1 MVERRERP
9 FNIFQQV
16 TIRKTRCKNIL
27 EKSVLEKLGFFLPLV
42 LMKLWAGRILLTI
55 CILFTPGCQTLRNE
69 RHYIS
74 LNFLFENHASVSFTP
89 IKNNSNLT
97 LVITIIQQSSHSK
110 SIGSLSSDARQPEVS
125 LFLFNMPW
133 HHQICIAK
141 CFYS

>member
-125 LFLFNMPW
+125 LFLINMPW
-133 HHQICIAK
+133 HH
-141 CFYS
+141 